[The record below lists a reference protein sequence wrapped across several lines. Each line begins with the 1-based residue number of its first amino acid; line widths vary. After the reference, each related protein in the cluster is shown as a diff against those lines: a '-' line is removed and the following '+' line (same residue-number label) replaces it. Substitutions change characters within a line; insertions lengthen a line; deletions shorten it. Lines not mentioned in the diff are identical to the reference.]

1 MFCRY
6 CGKELNDK
14 AVVCP
19 GCGILTCEESAPKT
33 KEAQQIPYRP
43 QTAYQ
48 QPQAQP
54 QQQTYQ
60 QQPVYQAQPRP
71 RKTNVLAIVGFVL
84 SFFVCL
90 AGLICSAIALK
101 QVKTSGEDGRGLALA
116 GVIISAISLGI
127 LIVALL
133 FYSYILVILF
143 LAFGSSSSI

>member
-19 GCGILTCEESAPKT
+19 NCGILTHEEEVYSKAKASEQPK
-33 KEAQQIPYRP
+33 
-43 QTAYQ
+43 
-48 QPQAQP
+48 AQP
-54 QQQTYQ
+54 Q
-60 QQPVYQAQPRP
+60 PAAQPAP
-71 RKTNVLAIVGFVL
+71 QAKTNVLAIVGFVL
-84 SFFVCL
+84 CFFESL

-101 QVKTSGEDGRGLALA
+101 QIKTSGEGGKGLALA

-127 LIVALL
+127 LIVVLL